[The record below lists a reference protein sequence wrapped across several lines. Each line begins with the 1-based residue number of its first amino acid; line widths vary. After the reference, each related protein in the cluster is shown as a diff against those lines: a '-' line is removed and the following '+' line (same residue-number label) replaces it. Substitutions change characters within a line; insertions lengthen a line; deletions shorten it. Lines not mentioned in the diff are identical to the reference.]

1 MTDPLQAADPG
12 LNASVLASAGSGK
25 TWLLTARLVR
35 LLLAGARPDR
45 ILAITFTRK
54 AAAEMRE
61 RLDERLRALLEADDA
76 GLDALLTQIGETPDA
91 ATRRRARCLF
101 EELLYSELPLRAT
114 TFHSFCQG
122 LLTRFAEEAGL
133 PPGFELAEATGL
145 LQEEAWNALVAEAT
159 AEPERAP
166 ATWLDTLFEVC
177 GGLHNSRQALMS
189 FVDHRSDWWAF
200 TQGKREPVGYAID
213 WLRRRLDIAPDLD
226 PDAEFWTDG
235 RRRELAQFVEL
246 LERHPG
252 KKNDGYAAR
261 IRSAL
266 SQADATGLESAFFT
280 GKGKRLARNS
290 NKSRQEKMGV
300 EGEARFLE
308 LNERLC
314 AALEIRRE
322 QFARLRTLRAGT
334 AWYRAGARLLDHY
347 QRIKRERRLLDFA
360 DLEWKTC
367 ELLGDAGQAHW
378 VQYKVDQRIDH
389 LLIDEF
395 QDTNPTQWRL
405 VLPLLEELA
414 AGDTGRAR
422 SLFLVGDA
430 KQSIYRFRR
439 GNPALLDAAS
449 RWMQAHLRGREFHLD
464 RSWRSAPAILDC
476 VNRVFGDGPLA
487 GRLHGFQPHATHRQ
501 ELWGRVELWPL
512 FDDPGDDGPAP
523 EDDDALRNPLRR
535 PREAHR
541 RRPAWREGQAIAARI
556 EALVAEP
563 VLLGPDGAARPAGY
577 DDIVILLRSRTHL
590 ADYEQALRERG
601 IPYLSMDRGTLLA
614 SLEVRDLET
623 LLQVLMTPQDNLA
636 LAQVLRS
643 PMFSAADEDL
653 QALAQAGPGP
663 WIERLA
669 ALAPGLPGDHP
680 LHHAWQRLSDW
691 RERAGRIPIHDLL
704 DRIFHQT
711 RLLERY
717 RAAVHPTQVP
727 RVCANLVR
735 FLELALEVDAGR
747 YPSLPHFLNRLRQ
760 LRGLEQDAPD
770 QAPPESD
777 GGRRVRLMTIH
788 AAKGLEAPVV
798 FLADSARS
806 ERNRKAF
813 QALVRWPA
821 EADRPT
827 HLLLAGRSAELD
839 AVSRDLLDREALEEA
854 RESAN
859 LLYVALTRARQLL
872 FISGGQPARGEAGG
886 WYGDIEAALQ
896 AAAPLDGGGRF
907 LESGRPPRTAA
918 PAAAAAPPAV
928 APDPRLSRPLSKP
941 PQWRE
946 IAPSHA
952 ADEEAAAATGG
963 GVLRGLAIHRMLQ
976 LACAGEPGDIAR
988 RVAREL
994 ALADDAAPLQAWW
1007 REVRRLLDE
1016 PALAWLFDACRYR
1029 QAFNEIPVQYL
1040 DGDTTVYGVVDRLV
1054 VGDGEVHL
1062 VDYKTHPVDDD
1073 QALRRLA
1080 ERYRPQLRLYGE
1092 AVARLWPQHRVRTS
1106 LLFTH
1111 SRRLLE
1117 LTPHDPHS
1125 PPV

>member
-1 MTDPLQAADPG
+1 MRAADPA
-12 LNASVLASAGSGK
+12 LDASVLASAGSGK

-35 LLLAGARPDR
+35 LLLAGARPDG

-61 RLDERLRALLEADDA
+61 RLGERLRALLEADDA
-76 GLDALLTQIGETPDA
+76 GLDALLAEIGETPDA
-91 ATRRRARCLF
+91 ARRARARQLF
-101 EELLYSELPLRAT
+101 EELLFSELPLRAT

-122 LLTRFAEEAGL
+122 LLQRFAEEAGL

-145 LQEEAWNALVAEAT
+145 LQEEAWNALIAEAT
-159 AEPERAP
+159 ADPARAP
-166 ATWLDTLFEVC
+166 ATWLDTLFEAC
-177 GGLHNSRQALMS
+177 GGINNSRQALMS
-189 FVDHRSDWWAF
+189 FLEHRSDWWAF
-200 TQGKREPVGYAID
+200 TQGMREPVGYAID
-213 WLRRRLDIAPDLD
+213 WLRRQLDIDTDLD
-226 PDAEFWTDG
+226 PDAAFWTAA
-235 RRRELAQFVEL
+235 RRRELEEFVAL

-252 KKNDGYAAR
+252 KKNDAAAAR
-261 IRSAL
+261 ILDAL
-266 SQADATGLESAFFT
+266 SRADATLLEGAFFRDK
-280 GKGKRLARNS
+280 GKGPRLSRTS
-290 NKSRQEKMGV
+290 NKTQQKRMGAD
-300 EGEARFLE
+300 GEARFLQLHE
-308 LNERLC
+308 HLC
-314 AALEIRRE
+314 EALEQRRDRL
-322 QFARLRTLRAGT
+322 ARLHTLRTGT
-334 AWYRAGARLLDHY
+334 AWYRAGARLLAHY

-367 ELLGDAGQAHW
+367 ELLGDAEQAHW

-414 AGDTGRAR
+414 AGGERHR

-439 GNPALLDAAS
+439 GNPALLEAAS
-449 RWMQAHLRGREFHLD
+449 RWMQAHLGGREFHLD
-464 RSWRSAPAILDC
+464 RSWRSAPAILEC
-476 VNRVFGDGPLA
+476 VNRVFGDGRPLG
-487 GRLHGFQPHATHRQ
+487 GRLHGFQPHATHLRD
-501 ELWGRVELWPL
+501 LWGRVELWPL
-512 FDDPGDDGPAP
+512 FDDPEDETPPPDDG
-523 EDDDALRNPLRR
+523 ALRNPLQR
-535 PREAHR
+535 PREVHR
-541 RRPAWREGQAIAARI
+541 RRPAYREGQAIAARI
-556 EALVAEP
+556 EALVGKP
-563 VLLGPDGAARPAGY
+563 VLLGAAGQARPAGY
-577 DDIVILLRSRTHL
+577 DDVVILLRSRTHL

-614 SLEVRDLET
+614 SLEVCDLEA
-623 LLQVLMTPQDNLA
+623 LLRVLMTPQDNLA

-643 PMFSAADEDL
+643 PLFSAADDDL
-653 QALAQAGPGP
+653 QALARAGQGP

-669 ALAPGLPGDHP
+669 TLAPELPEAHP
-680 LHHAWQRLSDW
+680 LHHAWRLLSDW

-717 RAAVHPTQVP
+717 QAASHPTQVP
-727 RVCANLVR
+727 RIRANLVR

-747 YPSLPHFLNRLRQ
+747 YPSLPHFLDRLRQ
-760 LRGLEQDAPD
+760 LRGLDEDAPD

-777 GGRRVRLMTIH
+777 GGQRVRLMTIH

-806 ERNRKAF
+806 ERNRTAF
-813 QALVRWPA
+813 HALVRWPA

-827 HLLLAGRSAELD
+827 HLLLTGRSAELD
-839 AVSRDLLDREALEEA
+839 AVSRGLLDEEAQEEA

-872 FISGGQPARGEAGG
+872 FVSGSRPARGEAGG
-886 WYGDIEAALQ
+886 WYGAVEAALKD
-896 AAAPLDGGGRF
+896 ARLADGITG
-907 LESGRPPRTAA
+907 LESNRPPVAAA
-918 PAAAAAPPAV
+918 PAAAETAPAV
-928 APDPRLSRPLSKP
+928 TPDPRLSRPLAVA

-952 ADEEAAAATGG
+952 ADEEAVTATGG
-963 GVLRGLAIHRMLQ
+963 GTLRGRAIHRMLQ
-976 LACAGEPGDIAR
+976 LACGGESGDVAR

-994 ALADDAAPLQAWW
+994 ALDDDAPPLQAWW
-1007 REVRRLLDE
+1007 QEARRLLDE
-1016 PALAWLFDACRYR
+1016 PALAWLFDAGRYR
-1029 QAFNEIPVQYL
+1029 QACNEVPVQYL
-1040 DGDTTVYGVVDRLV
+1040 DGDTTVYGIVDRLV
-1054 VGDGEVHL
+1054 VTDDEVHL

-1073 QALRRLA
+1073 QTLQRLA
-1080 ERYRPQLRLYGE
+1080 ERYRPQLELYRE
-1092 AVARLWPQHRVRTS
+1092 AVARLWPQHRIRAS

-1117 LTPHDPHS
+1117 LTPEDPH
-1125 PPV
+1125 